1 MGRLSWL
8 VRDPRPWFWMKA
20 ALAVVAVAVLLLGA
34 SVLTARA
41 GSSALAGD
49 DHAPRLTP
57 RMGLGL
63 GYGLAYDPG
72 DAKNFALV
80 TGFMLFDYEDIWPH
94 AAPEPLRFKIEAGLG
109 GTTEGSSRGLA
120 SVSGLALYYLDGLGG
135 SLFRPYGEAG
145 VGVMY
150 SGHKVPGQGSR
161 LNFNPQIGIGA
172 EFPGQGQSRI
182 WASLR
187 LHHLSN
193 AGLHKDNRGVNSLVL
208 MVGSYFD

>member
-1 MGRLSWL
+1 
-8 VRDPRPWFWMKA
+8 MKT
-20 ALAVVAVAVLLLGA
+20 ALAVVAIAVLFLGA
-34 SVLTARA
+34 SALTARA
-41 GSSALAGD
+41 ESTLEGVGHS
-49 DHAPRLTP
+49 PRL
-57 RMGLGL
+57 GLGL
-63 GYGLAYDPG
+63 GYGLAYGPG
-72 DAKNFALV
+72 DVKDFALV

-94 AAPEPLRFKIEAGLG
+94 AAPEPLRFKIEASLG

-120 SVSGLALYYLDGLGG
+120 SVGGLALYYLDGLGG

-150 SGHKVPGQGSR
+150 SEHKVAGQGSR
-161 LNFNPQIGIGA
+161 LNFNPQIGIGV
-172 EFPGQGQSRI
+172 EFPGHNQSRI

-208 MVGSYFD
+208 MMGYYFD

>member
-8 VRDPRPWFWMKA
+8 VRDPRSRSWMKT
-20 ALAVVAVAVLLLGA
+20 ALAVFLVAVLFFWG
-34 SVLTARA
+34 
-41 GSSALAGD
+41 SALAVQAESFALEEGG
-49 DHAPRLTP
+49 HSPRLAPRL
-57 RMGLGL
+57 GLGL

-80 TGFMLFDYEDIWPH
+80 TGFMLFDYEDVWPH
-94 AAPEPLRFKIEAGLG
+94 AAPEPLRFKIEASLG

-120 SVSGLALYYLDGLGG
+120 SVGGLALYYLDGLGG

-150 SGHKVPGQGSR
+150 SEHKVAGQGSR
-161 LNFNPQIGIGA
+161 LNFNPQIGIGV
-172 EFPGQGQSRI
+172 EFPGHDQSRI

-193 AGLHKDNRGVNSLVL
+193 AGLHKDNRGANSLVL
-208 MVGSYFD
+208 MIGYYFD

>member
-1 MGRLSWL
+1 MT
-8 VRDPRPWFWMKA
+8 
-20 ALAVVAVAVLLLGA
+20 ALAVVAIAILFLGA
-34 SVLTARA
+34 SALTARA
-41 GSSALAGD
+41 ESSTLGGGE
-49 DHAPRLTP
+49 HSLRLPP

-72 DAKNFALV
+72 DARNFALV

-94 AAPEPLRFKIEAGLG
+94 AAPEPLRFKIEASLG
-109 GTTEGSSRGLA
+109 GTTEGSSQGLA
-120 SVSGLALYYLDGLGG
+120 SVSGVALYYLDGLGG

-150 SGHKVPGQGSR
+150 SEHKVAGQGSR
-161 LNFNPQIGIGA
+161 LNFNPQIGIGV
-172 EFPGQGQSRI
+172 EFPGHNQSRI

-208 MVGSYFD
+208 MMGYYFD

>member
-8 VRDPRPWFWMKA
+8 ARDSRPRFWMMT
-20 ALAVVAVAVLLLGA
+20 ALVVVLVAVLFFGA
-34 SVLTARA
+34 SALMARA
-41 GSSALAGD
+41 ESTLEGVGHS
-49 DHAPRLTP
+49 PRL
-57 RMGLGL
+57 GLGL
-63 GYGLAYDPG
+63 GYGMAYDPG
-72 DAKNFALV
+72 DAKDFALV
-80 TGFMLFDYEDIWPH
+80 TGFMLFDYEDVWPH
-94 AAPEPLRFKIEAGLG
+94 AAPEPLRFKVEASLG

-120 SVSGLALYYLDGLGG
+120 SVGGLALYSLDGLGG

-150 SGHKVPGQGSR
+150 SEHKVVGQGSR
-161 LNFNPQIGIGA
+161 LNFNPQIGIGL
-172 EFPGQGQSRI
+172 EFPGHDQSRF

-208 MVGSYFD
+208 MMGYYFD

>member
-8 VRDPRPWFWMKA
+8 VRNSRPWSWMKT
-20 ALAVVAVAVLLLGA
+20 ALSAVAVAVLILGA
-34 SVLTARA
+34 SALTAWAESSVPA
-41 GSSALAGD
+41 GGDNSS
-49 DHAPRLTP
+49 RLTP

-80 TGFMLFDYEDIWPH
+80 TGFMLFDYEDIWQH
-94 AAPEPLRFKIEAGLG
+94 AAPEPLRFKLEASLG

-120 SVSGLALYYLDGLGG
+120 SVGGLALYYLDGLGG

-150 SGHKVPGQGSR
+150 SEHKVAGQGSR
-161 LNFNPQIGIGA
+161 LNFNPQIGIGV
-172 EFPGQGQSRI
+172 EFPGQDQSRF

-208 MVGSYFD
+208 MIGYYFD